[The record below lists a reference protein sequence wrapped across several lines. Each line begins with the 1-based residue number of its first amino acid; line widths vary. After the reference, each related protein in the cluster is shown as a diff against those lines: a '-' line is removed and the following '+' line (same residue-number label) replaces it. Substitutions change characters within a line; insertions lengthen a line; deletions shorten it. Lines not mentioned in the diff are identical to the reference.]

1 MYNKNN
7 NNNNK
12 LNRYYI
18 ININFNYYKLKP
30 YNKLKESQTNFI
42 KLIIYNCHFCCNI
55 FILNNKLY

>member
-12 LNRYYI
+12 LNKYYI
-18 ININFNYYKLKP
+18 ININFNYYKLEL
-30 YNKLKESQTNFI
+30 YNKLKELQVNFI
-42 KLIIYNCHFCCNI
+42 KLITYNCHFCYNI